1 MHAYVLLCF
10 VYLYIYK
17 TPDTRVNNV
26 EKNPAKVKSHNCIEN
41 MTHFFNETVNYDKAL
56 PIMGTQP
63 TIRNLIED
71 YTVYARIF
79 ICVVKE
85 QKSRNEVKPYYMYI

>member
-1 MHAYVLLCF
+1 MNIFINIVRFESTCIINRKLLFLHAYVLLCF

-26 EKNPAKVKSHNCIEN
+26 EKKKPAKVKSHNCIEN

-56 PIMGTQP
+56 PKMGTQP
-63 TIRNLIED
+63 TIRNLI
-71 YTVYARIF
+71 
-79 ICVVKE
+79 
-85 QKSRNEVKPYYMYI
+85 